1 MSRRR
6 NLPLDTLELILEGV
20 ELIVSANGEITGG
33 SMYPTTII
41 AKLFGVGERRIQQL
55 TVQGVLPATETPNGR
70 QYDLVPTIQA
80 YVKFLRDE
88 AYGKN
93 YSEKEQA
100 LKQQKLEADIA
111 LKGTQN
117 ELHRLKMDIAAGK
130 YISVEEATLDYAR
143 FFVAF
148 KKFAQSLP
156 GRLVSQLGG
165 AIEPTEARRIE
176 KELQADVT
184 QLLRAFVVAG
194 VAGIAVSSFEKYLLH
209 LLIYLFIYFY

>member
-1 MSRRR
+1 MKS
-6 NLPLDTLELILEGV
+6 
-20 ELIVSANGEITGG
+20 
-33 SMYPTTII
+33 
-41 AKLFGVGERRIQQL
+41 

-194 VAGIAVSSFEKYLLH
+194 VASGDDAS
-209 LLIYLFIYFY
+209 

>member
-1 MSRRR
+1 MSKRS
-6 NLPLDTLELILEGV
+6 LPLDTLEFILEGV
-20 ELIVSANGEITGG
+20 ELIVSENGKITSG
-33 SMYPTTII
+33 SMYPTRII
-41 AKLFGVGERRIQQL
+41 AQLFGVTDRHIQQL
-55 TVQGVLPATETPNGR
+55 SKDGVLPATETPNGR

-80 YVKFLRDE
+80 YIRYLRE
-88 AYGKN
+88 AAHGKTG
-93 YSEKEQA
+93 SEQEQK

-148 KKFAQSLP
+148 KKFALSMP
-156 GRLVSQLGG
+156 GRLVSQISG
-165 AIEPTEARRIE
+165 AVDPTEARRIE

-194 VAGIAVSSFEKYLLH
+194 VSDGADVN
-209 LLIYLFIYFY
+209 

>member
-1 MSRRR
+1 M
-6 NLPLDTLELILEGV
+6 
-20 ELIVSANGEITGG
+20 SANGEITGG

-194 VAGIAVSSFEKYLLH
+194 VASGDDAS
-209 LLIYLFIYFY
+209 

>member
-1 MSRRR
+1 MGIAM
-6 NLPLDTLELILEGV
+6 DTF

-33 SMYPTTII
+33 SMYPTHTI
-41 AKLFGVGERRIQQL
+41 ATLFGVTDRHIQQL
-55 TVQGVLPATETPNGR
+55 TKDGVLPATETPSGR

-80 YVKFLRDE
+80 YIRYLRD
-88 AYGKN
+88 AAHGKTG
-93 YSEKEQA
+93 SEREQA

-130 YISVEEATLDYAR
+130 YISVEEATMDYAR

-156 GRLVSQLGG
+156 GRLVRQISG

-184 QLLRAFVVAG
+184 QLLQAFVVAG
-194 VAGIAVSSFEKYLLH
+194 VASGDDAS
-209 LLIYLFIYFY
+209 